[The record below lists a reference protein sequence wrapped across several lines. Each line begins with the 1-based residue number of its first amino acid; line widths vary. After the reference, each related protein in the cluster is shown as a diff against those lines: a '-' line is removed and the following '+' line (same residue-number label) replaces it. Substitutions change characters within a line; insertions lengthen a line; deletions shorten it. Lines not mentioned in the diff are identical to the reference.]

1 MKPNKHNFENDS
13 KNLITWEGTSLL
25 CNEQAKTLSSNT
37 KSARLFQRL
46 IPLGET
52 KLWMVFRTSFPVLTS
67 LSNLYVFCGKKNSS
81 STKTKAKLDAKL
93 GWYDEDIVF
102 SVLSSSIIKRRILRS
117 TQGATAKGKP
127 KCRYLVTFHNS
138 TLQNCLFFL
147 YFIHSLTH

>member
-25 CNEQAKTLSSNT
+25 CNDQAKTLSSNT

-67 LSNLYVFCGKKNSS
+67 FPIYMFFVGKKI
-81 STKTKAKLDAKL
+81 AL
-93 GWYDEDIVF
+93 
-102 SVLSSSIIKRRILRS
+102 VLNPKQNW
-117 TQGATAKGKP
+117 TQ
-127 KCRYLVTFHNS
+127 N
-138 TLQNCLFFL
+138 
-147 YFIHSLTH
+147 